1 MPCPGTGNRNKKEAP
16 QVNSVTEFVKAL
28 GPARLAAIGAVAVAL
43 IGFFVLI
50 TMRFSQPQMG
60 VLFTELAFEDS
71 IDVVSKLEGM
81 NEPHEVRQ
89 NGAIIMA
96 PKDRVLRLRMLLAE
110 EGLPAGGAVGY
121 EIFDKGDT
129 LGATSFVQNINRL
142 RAIEGELARSIRT
155 IARVKT
161 ARVHL
166 VLAERRLF
174 GATSAKPSASIVLN
188 IRGGLDSGQ
197 IRAIQHLVAS
207 AVPELKPQRVSI
219 VDESGKL
226 LASGQDDEQSNTAS
240 SLDERSQAYEK
251 RLQREIEE
259 IVVSVVGND
268 RTHVRVSAE
277 LDHNRITQTS
287 DLYDPES
294 QVVRST
300 QTREESSTS
309 TSPNSSNTV
318 SVGNELPSA
327 NAGDAAN
334 GTESDNAEK
343 VEEIV
348 NYEISKTTKTE
359 IIEAGG
365 IKRLSVAVLVDGV
378 YTKDATGALVY
389 GPRSQEQ
396 LDKISALVKSAVGFD
411 QTRGDQVHVSNLQF
425 ADNSLASNAVGP
437 EEGLL
442 DFSKADYFHIAELVV
457 LFIVSLLVLLIIVRP
472 LVRRIITP
480 DESAVQPALT
490 HGAGQDPT
498 LLTGPDGTPISGDQ
512 AAAMIEGPKPKSV
525 ASELLQ
531 KARITG
537 EVHATAVR
545 EVGEVVQNNPEEAMT
560 IVREWIQSTA

>member
-1 MPCPGTGNRNKKEAP
+1 M
-16 QVNSVTEFVKAL
+16 NSVTEFVRAL

-43 IGFFVLI
+43 IGFFVFLM
-50 TMRFSQPQMG
+50 MRFSQPQMG

-71 IDVVSKLEGM
+71 IDVVRKLEGM

-96 PKDRVLRLRMLLAE
+96 PRERVLRLRMMLAE
-110 EGLPAGGAVGY
+110 DGLPAGGAVGY

-129 LGATSFVQNINRL
+129 LGATSFVQNINKL

-155 IARVKT
+155 ISRVKT

-166 VLAERRLF
+166 VLPQRRLF
-174 GATSAKPSASIVLN
+174 GTATAKASASIVVN

-240 SLDERSQAYEK
+240 SLDERSQSYEK

-268 RTHVRVSAE
+268 RTRVRVRAE
-277 LDHNRITQTS
+277 LDYNRITQTS
-287 DLYDPES
+287 DLYDPEG
-294 QVVRST
+294 QVIRST

-309 TSPNSSNTV
+309 SSPNSTNAV

-327 NAGDAAN
+327 NAGDSAN
-334 GTESDNAEK
+334 GNDAENAEK
-343 VEEIV
+343 TEEIV
-348 NYEISKTTKTE
+348 NYEISKTTKTQ
-359 IIEAGG
+359 IIEAGRL
-365 IKRLSVAVLVDGV
+365 KRLSVAVLVDGI
-378 YTKDATGALVY
+378 YTKDAAGALVY

-411 QTRGDQVHVSNLQF
+411 QSRGDQVHVTNLRF
-425 ADNSLASNAVGP
+425 ADNSLSSNAESQ
-437 EEGLL
+437 EEG
-442 DFSKADYFHIAELVV
+442 FFTFNKADYFHIAELVV
-457 LFIVSLLVLLIIVRP
+457 LFIVSLLVLLVIVRP

-480 DESAVQPALT
+480 DESAAQRALT
-490 HGAGQDPT
+490 GGNPHDPA
-498 LLTGPDGTPISGDQ
+498 LLTGPDGASLSADQ
-512 AAAMIEGPKPKSV
+512 QAAMIEGPKPKS
-525 ASELLQ
+525 ATSEMLH

-545 EVGEVVQNNPEEAMT
+545 EVGEVVENNPEEAMT